1 MRGAP
6 RLKSVVRR
14 LGGRRL
20 TELRRSRHTPE
31 VSVVMP
37 VYNVAEY
44 LPTALDSV
52 LSQSLT
58 SLEVV
63 AVDDGS
69 TDRCLEI
76 LRDYERRDYRV
87 RVLTQP
93 NAGQGV
99 ARNHGVDAARGE
111 FLTFMDSDDTLPTD
125 AYASMVEGLRRS
137 GSDFSV
143 GNLRRLRHGRLTPL
157 IWSRTVHR
165 QDRIGTTIEEF
176 PNAMQDIIACN
187 RMFRTAFWREQV
199 GAFEGGIA
207 YEDHVPMLTA
217 YVRARTF
224 DVLQKVTYHWRIRE
238 DLTSTGQQKARIAN
252 LRDRIAVKE
261 QAHELLVAEASE
273 AVYAAWVGRTLEVD
287 FPPFLP
293 HALAGDADYRALLAE
308 TYRTFLARATPRPSR
323 WSGSR
328 CACAPT
334 SPRRSGGRTCSLPTT
349 TCARCRTRH
358 RRASSTGSWSRTSLP
373 SAPGSDA
380 LPADLRWMAP
390 LESHFE
396 GAVEHLEWTDEG
408 LRITG
413 WAWLR
418 GLDMQGPAGGT
429 TVQAWLVDSA
439 TRADRIPLTVEQR
452 RLPEADEW
460 GPLANASPAGGG
472 FVATADL
479 TSLTPGSWFVEVQVE
494 QEGLVAAGELHGRV
508 ARSAAVRASTGV
520 VHGLGITADWDA
532 GTGLTLHVTPGV
544 AVDPRGEL
552 VEIEDAELDGDNL
565 VLTVRDSGER
575 VGDVAL
581 VPSDPVGRRGGSSTP
596 TGRPGADG
604 RPHPPH
610 LRPHGDRPRRQRSD
624 PPPKVPTC
632 SVPTPVVRTTRH
644 PPRAWPDG
652 LRSGCSRPTT
662 ASRWDSARTGAPWSC
677 WHHRCC
683 PTSWARST
691 STGSRNEPAAPRPSP
706 PGHCSSGP
714 GPDQDAIDA
723 WLAQHRPDLARERGE
738 ALVRGSQGWYAALAA
753 APFVSLQEDLG
764 AVVREAARANDGCAR

>member
-1 MRGAP
+1 
-6 RLKSVVRR
+6 
-14 LGGRRL
+14 
-20 TELRRSRHTPE
+20 
-31 VSVVMP
+31 
-37 VYNVAEY
+37 
-44 LPTALDSV
+44 
-52 LSQSLT
+52 
-58 SLEVV
+58 
-63 AVDDGS
+63 
-69 TDRCLEI
+69 
-76 LRDYERRDYRV
+76 
-87 RVLTQP
+87 
-93 NAGQGV
+93 
-99 ARNHGVDAARGE
+99 
-111 FLTFMDSDDTLPTD
+111 
-125 AYASMVEGLRRS
+125 
-137 GSDFSV
+137 
-143 GNLRRLRHGRLTPL
+143 
-157 IWSRTVHR
+157 
-165 QDRIGTTIEEF
+165 
-176 PNAMQDIIACN
+176 MQDIIACN

-293 HALAGDADYRALLAE
+293 HALAGDADYRALLAA
-308 TYRTFLARATPRPSR
+308 TYRTFLARATPQAFAMVRVAMRLRAHLAAAER
-323 WSGSR
+323 WEDLFAADDYLR
-328 CACAPT
+328 EVQNTPPT
-334 SPRRSGGRTCSLPTT
+334 RVVDGQLVADFPPECT
-349 TCARCRTRH
+349 
-358 RRASSTGSWSRTSLP
+358 W
-373 SAPGSDA
+373 SDA

-396 GAVEHLEWTDEG
+396 GAVEHLEWTDEE

-418 GLDMQGPAGGT
+418 GLDMRGPAGGT

-552 VEIEDAELDGDNL
+552 IEIEDAELDGDNL
-565 VLTVRDSGER
+565 VLTVLDSGER

-581 VPSDPVGRRGGSSTP
+581 VPSDPVGRRGEARLPLVGQVRTGDRTRLTFALTVTDLGGTVRPAAEGPYVLRPDAGGSDHASPTAGLAGRCPVRLLSTHHRIEVGQRP
-596 TGRPGADG
+596 GPARRGRAGTTAAARRARPGQPAPAPGTNPRHHDRAHRGTVPGTGPRPGRHRRVAGTAPSGPRPGA
-604 RPHPPH
+604 R
-610 LRPHGDRPRRQRSD
+610 
-624 PPPKVPTC
+624 
-632 SVPTPVVRTTRH
+632 
-644 PPRAWPDG
+644 
-652 LRSGCSRPTT
+652 
-662 ASRWDSARTGAPWSC
+662 
-677 WHHRCC
+677 
-683 PTSWARST
+683 
-691 STGSRNEPAAPRPSP
+691 
-706 PGHCSSGP
+706 
-714 GPDQDAIDA
+714 
-723 WLAQHRPDLARERGE
+723 
-738 ALVRGSQGWYAALAA
+738 
-753 APFVSLQEDLG
+753 
-764 AVVREAARANDGCAR
+764 